1 MLGAY
6 TANRSGGH
14 LNPAVT
20 LSMCIYRRF
29 PWSQLPIYA
38 LSQTLGAFSAAG
50 VVYGN
55 YKSAID
61 KFEGHNI
68 RTVPYTTHSSSVNA
82 NPTAG
87 IFATYPAP
95 FMTTTGAFFSEFL
108 ASAVLMFCIFALG
121 ESKRGGGAKNLSPLV
136 LCFVFV
142 GITACFGWETGF
154 AINPARDFGPRLMTC
169 ALGYG
174 RDVWT
179 ARNYYF
185 WVSFSFLFPPSS
197 SSSVGVDH
205 VCSSREI
212 ERKS

>member
-1 MLGAY
+1 
-6 TANRSGGH
+6 
-14 LNPAVT
+14 
-20 LSMCIYRRF
+20 MCIYRRF

-38 LSQTLGAFSAAG
+38 LSQTLGAFCAAG

-61 KFEGHNI
+61 TYEGHNI
-68 RTVPYTTHSSSVNA
+68 RTVPYASPASLTPS
-82 NPTAG
+82 AG

-121 ESKRGGGAKNLSPLV
+121 ESKRGDGARNLSPLV
-136 LCFVFV
+136 LCFVFI

-154 AINPARDFGPRLMTC
+154 AINPARDFGPRLMTA

-174 RDVWT
+174 RGVWS
-179 ARNYYF
+179 AKNYYF
-185 WVSFSFLFPPSS
+185 WVSSLSCFDFFD
-197 SSSVGVDH
+197 GEAD
-205 VCSSREI
+205 
-212 ERKS
+212 